1 MKKKQSMQTNNRRV
15 SRHSYSITL
24 NFYLHKENQRGII
37 FNTKKGFP
45 SKKKAKSVIVY
56 IAIIAITDI
65 AMATTPRTNS
75 TPFE

>member
-1 MKKKQSMQTNNRRV
+1 MQTNNRRV

-37 FNTKKGFP
+37 FDNTKKGFP

-56 IAIIAITDI
+56 IAITANTDI